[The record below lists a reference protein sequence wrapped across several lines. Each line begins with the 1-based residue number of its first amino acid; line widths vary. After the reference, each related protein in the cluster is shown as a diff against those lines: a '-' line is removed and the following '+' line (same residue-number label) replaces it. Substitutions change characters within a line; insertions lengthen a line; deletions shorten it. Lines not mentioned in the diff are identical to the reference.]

1 MKKLI
6 LLVTVLAVLIISGTT
21 VLAHGGNGAF
31 SFDRMLPTMQEHHP
45 GWSEEEL
52 RTMYEYCHGER

>member
-1 MKKLI
+1 LTKLI
-6 LLVTVLAVLIISGTT
+6 ILVSVLVVLAISGTA
-21 VLAHGGNGAF
+21 VMAHGGYGAF
-31 SFDRMLPTMQEHHP
+31 SFERMLPTMQEHHP